1 MHKPLLYTVIGCVLV
16 GALLTILQMWTM
28 MFDWSAF
35 IKILGTLAIVLV
47 VAGFLLVVKSDFGDH
62 KKLKDENYID

>member
-1 MHKPLLYTVIGCVLV
+1 MHKPLLYTVIGCVLL
-16 GALLTILQMWTM
+16 GAAITILQMWTM
-28 MFDWSAF
+28 MFEWSAF
-35 IKILGTLAIVLV
+35 IKILGTLGIVLL

>member
-1 MHKPLLYTVIGCVLV
+1 MHKPLLFTVIGCVLV

-35 IKILGTLAIVLV
+35 IKILGTLAIILV
-47 VAGFLLVVKSDFGDH
+47 VAGFLLVVKSDFGEQ